1 MYNLTK
7 EWIELVFILWC
18 EIINKSWTVTIS
30 DAFTSKKKN
39 ISIKLVLWKL
49 YEVYLERRYDAS

>member
-30 DAFTSKKKN
+30 DAFNNEKKR
-39 ISIKLVLWKL
+39 IS
-49 YEVYLERRYDAS
+49 A